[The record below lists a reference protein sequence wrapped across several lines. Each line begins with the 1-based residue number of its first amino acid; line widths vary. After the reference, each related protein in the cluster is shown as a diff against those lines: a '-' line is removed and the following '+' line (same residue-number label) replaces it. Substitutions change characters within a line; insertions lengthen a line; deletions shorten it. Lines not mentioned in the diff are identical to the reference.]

1 MSSIFAPPQT
11 TMCCFGWPV
20 TAVTGPLVG
29 RRSQPDG
36 TSPAAVLPVQS
47 AVVPLLSDAGF
58 ALSIR
63 VDERSLR
70 STVSIDSRP

>member
-1 MSSIFAPPQT
+1 MSSMFAPPQT
-11 TMCCFGWPV
+11 KMCCFGWLV

-36 TSPAAVLPVQS
+36 TSPAAALFVQS
-47 AVVPLLSDAGF
+47 AAVSVLSDAGVAF
-58 ALSIR
+58 SIR